1 MRLVLVLVLMM
12 SVLVAGC
19 SQTLDSEG
27 STARTPLSV
36 APPSSA
42 SSSSASSSA
51 RPTTRPSAPT
61 GAIAPGADIG
71 AVISWVEAGDAA
83 APEDFGA
90 VTRDG
95 TRTTLDGG
103 IAFTTGTANCIS
115 TARYRDGALACLVD
129 LADPPPPPPD
139 VFTVWKGNW
148 VDFDGS
154 SVEIGSER
162 GDPGPFGDGE
172 GAELSGGAALAF
184 GDFRCR
190 ADTDAVFCVN
200 YAQRSAVRLSA
211 DGVDG
216 FGCLAESDA
225 PPGIGVRLSC

>member
-1 MRLVLVLVLMM
+1 MRVVLVLMA

-19 SQTLDSEG
+19 SQTLDSES

-36 APPSSA
+36 GPPSSPSSGA
-42 SSSSASSSA
+42 S
-51 RPTTRPSAPT
+51 PTTGPSTSSGIEPD
-61 GAIAPGADIG
+61 ADIG
-71 AVISWVEAGDAA
+71 VVISRIEAGEPA
-83 APEDFGA
+83 APEDFGS

-95 TRTTLDGG
+95 VATALDGG
-103 IAFTTGTANCIS
+103 VAFTAGAVNCVS
-115 TARYRDGALACLVD
+115 TPKYGAGKLACLVD
-129 LADPPPPPPD
+129 LTDPPPRPPD

-148 VDFDGS
+148 VDYDGS

-172 GAELSGGAALAF
+172 GAELTGGATLAF

-190 ADTDAVFCVN
+190 ADTDAVWCVN

-216 FGCLAESDA
+216 FGCLAESTA